1 MLDAISQVLFNPK
14 AFFKAYFEEENRYAS
29 RAAIVVALVAVLT
42 LVVSYFSVAPMYEQL
57 KDSPL
62 GLVTTISGM
71 LSAFIMVFIVWVVN
85 SLIIR
90 SVASRDVKPWGIA
103 AFSMAPQILTAT
115 IIIVVAALFPIDI
128 PNFALDIK
136 DPEAFQAGMKK
147 ISELMQASTL
157 GQVSRI
163 LNYVAMAWALL
174 ISYLGVKE
182 KAGNS
187 KALTVVAII
196 GAIGAFF
203 VLLPILLKP
212 IGG

>member
-1 MLDAISQVLFNPK
+1 
-14 AFFKAYFEEENRYAS
+14 
-29 RAAIVVALVAVLT
+29 
-42 LVVSYFSVAPMYEQL
+42 MYKRQ
-57 KDSPL
+57 
-62 GLVTTISGM
+62 
-71 LSAFIMVFIVWVVN
+71 
-85 SLIIR
+85 
-90 SVASRDVKPWGIA
+90 
-103 AFSMAPQILTAT
+103 
-115 IIIVVAALFPIDI
+115 PIDI